1 MTQGGV
7 GMQNPARKLGGYT
20 LLELLVTVSISGIFA
35 SIAIPSLSEL
45 RAQTSHKALKDETLI
60 FLKSSRGDAAN
71 LNTNV
76 KICTLSEQKC
86 DGLSTPWVAF
96 TDQNNNNRLDS
107 NETVLRQHSLNVNSV
122 QWRKNRKS
130 IRFMANGQAR
140 GYNGTLNICTKAN
153 KLFQIVVANT
163 GRLRFGETKEDC

>member
-1 MTQGGV
+1 
-7 GMQNPARKLGGYT
+7 MQNHGIKHHGYT
-20 LLELLVTVSISGIFA
+20 LLELLVTVSISGVFA

-45 RAQTSHKALKDETLI
+45 RAKTSHNALRDETLI

-76 KICTLSEQKC
+76 KICTLSDQKC
-86 DGLSTPWVAF
+86 DGLNTSWVAF
-96 TDQNNNNRLDS
+96 TDQNNNNRLDADQ
-107 NETVLRQHSLNVNSV
+107 TILRQHSLSVNSV
-122 QWRKNRKS
+122 QWRKSRKS

-140 GYNGTLNICTKAN
+140 GYNGTLNICTRAN

-163 GRLRFGETKEDC
+163 GRLRFGETQEDC